1 MNEPLVIVV
10 NAVHI
15 LVFFIGWGVGG
26 VLQTIANNWINERKD
41 K

>member
-15 LVFFIGWGVGG
+15 ITFFVGWAIGGALHHTFNFWF
-26 VLQTIANNWINERKD
+26 NERKD